1 MPISKVGSKGI
12 KDAELTAD
20 DIAPGTITNAKIA
33 DSTIANAK
41 LAGSIANSKL
51 ANSSMTLNG
60 TAVALGGTADIG
72 TQWQAEKTASF
83 TAVAGEGYFINT
95 TGGVVTVTLPASPS
109 VGDEVD
115 IVDSRGQFGTNNVT
129 VNRNSSNIEGAASNE
144 TLSNINTKKKYVYSG
159 ATQGWI
165 AVNDEVPEPEFIT
178 ASGGTET
185 TSGNFKV
192 HTFASSGNF
201 VVSSVGNQSAE
212 LSYLVVAGGGGAG
225 TNHGAGGGAGGFR
238 ETRASNDTYTVSPLN
253 APTPNSITATAQTY
267 PITVGGGGSG
277 GADSNDGSN
286 SVFSTITSAGGGQGG
301 SNNGTPHFPGGPG
314 GSGGGSKSTGT
325 IGSGNTPP
333 VSPPQGS
340 NGGQGHPSDNGAGGG
355 GGATAVGTPGASQP
369 GGGPGGAGATTHIS
383 GNPVAYAGG
392 GGANAQSGPEGT
404 GGTGGGGNAANP
416 TGGSGTANTGGGGG
430 ASTGS
435 GGSGIVIIRY
445 KNA

>member
-1 MPISKVGSKGI
+1 MPISKIGSKGV

-20 DIAPGTITNAKIA
+20 DLAPGTITNAKLA
-33 DSTIANAK
+33 DATIENAK
-41 LAGSIANSKL
+41 LAGSIANDKL
-51 ANSSMTLNG
+51 ANSSVTLNG
-60 TAVALGGTADIG
+60 TAVSLGGTADIG

-95 TGGVVTVTLPASPS
+95 TGGAVTVTLPASPS

-115 IVDSRGQFGTNNVT
+115 IVDSRGQFNTNSVT
-129 VNRNSSNIEGAASNE
+129 VNRNSSNIEGSAANA
-144 TLSNINTKKKYVYSG
+144 TLNNVNTKKKYVYSG

-165 AVNDEVPEPEFIT
+165 AVNNEVPEPEFISAT
-178 ASGGTET
+178 GGTET
-185 TSGNFKV
+185 TSGSFKI

-201 VVSSVGNQSAE
+201 VVSSLGNQGAE
-212 LSYLVVAGGGGAG
+212 VSYLVVAGGGGAG

-238 ETRASNDTYTVSPLN
+238 EGRSSNDSYTISPLN
-253 APTPNSITATAQTY
+253 APAGITATVSTY

-301 SNNGTPHFPGGPG
+301 SNNDPPHHPGGPG
-314 GSGGGSKSTGT
+314 GSGGGSKNGATV
-325 IGSGNTPP
+325 GSGNTPP

-340 NGGQGHPSDNGAGGG
+340 NGGQGHPGDNGAGGG

-383 GNPVAYAGG
+383 GSPVAYAGG
-392 GGANAQSGPEGT
+392 GGGNAQSGPEGT
-404 GGTGGGGNAANP
+404 GGSGGGGNASQSS
-416 TGGSGTANTGGGGG
+416 GSAGTTNTGGGGG
-430 ASTGS
+430 ASVGN
-435 GGSGIVIIRY
+435 GGSGIVVLRY
-445 KNA
+445 KNAE